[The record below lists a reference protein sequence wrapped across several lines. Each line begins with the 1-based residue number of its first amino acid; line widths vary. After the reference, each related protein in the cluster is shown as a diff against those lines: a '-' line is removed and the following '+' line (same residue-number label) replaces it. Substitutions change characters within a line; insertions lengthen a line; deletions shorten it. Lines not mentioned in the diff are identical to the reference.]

1 MPDVRVINNWKHH
14 IFVRIVSNS
23 VTYNE
28 TSQTTI
34 SEGGADLGLEVA
46 GVGVNLGAG
55 GATTETKQK
64 RNIVDM
70 QKVNAM
76 KNKTRIEKSSHNV
89 FPYPATEQHYL
100 SISIYLGDDKQK
112 YEILTDTSMLSIKRN
127 TSFSITRDGA
137 LQPTGFMEEMKKKI
151 IPGKDKPDPGERTEK
166 PKADPFG
173 TN

>member
-1 MPDVRVINNWKHH
+1 MPDVRVVNNWKHH
-14 IFVRIVSNS
+14 ILVKIVANS

-28 TSQTTI
+28 TSQTTA

-55 GATTETKQK
+55 GATTETKET

-76 KNKTRIEKSSHNV
+76 KNKTRIEKSSYNE
-89 FPYPATEQHYL
+89 FPYPEAEQHY
-100 SISIYLGDDKQK
+100 ISIMMHLGDKN
-112 YEILTDTSMLSIKRN
+112 YAVLTDTCMLNTKDS

-137 LQPTGFMEEMKKKI
+137 LQPTGFMESVKRKFS
-151 IPGKDKPDPGERTEK
+151 GNKPAGERTEELEE
-166 PKADPFG
+166 DPFPKH
-173 TN
+173 